1 MPRINNELLKN
12 LIIFCDEFYQAHKK
26 EIGSCLNCSHENRN
40 CLGNCKSCLKE
51 LTWQNFKRTNYNC
64 EKLAAYYVCKF
75 LNKFASEI
83 FYLLTNEKVEARL
96 KTYNEFNILSLGCG
110 PASDIIAFDAFIREV
125 LNKPINI
132 NYTGIDI
139 ACKWQYIHEKICQEV
154 SSLNYQPPK
163 FDYEDI
169 TKKILEIDASN
180 TNIMVI
186 KNLFSAL
193 IRTKNEIEMNLFLD
207 NLANLI
213 SKMPKDSIVLIND
226 INSRNLYRDKWLNIV
241 NKIYMKRKIEYN
253 IMVFGKNYEPCKWEQ
268 YYSNCLKFYFPEN
281 FDKQA
286 YEYWTTCTS
295 VQLFIN
301 IGE

>member
-1 MPRINNELLKN
+1 MSRINNELLKN
-12 LIIFCDEFYQAHKK
+12 LIIFCDEFYQSHKK
-26 EIGSCLNCSHENRN
+26 EIGACPNCSHENRN
-40 CLGNCKSCLKE
+40 CLGNCKSCLEE
-51 LTWQNFKRTNYNC
+51 LTWENFKRKNYNC

-83 FYLLTNEKVEARL
+83 FYLLTNEKVEAIL

-110 PASDIIAFDAFIREV
+110 PASDIIAFDEFIRQV
-125 LNKPINI
+125 LNKPINV

-163 FDYEDI
+163 FNYEDVTEEI
-169 TKKILEIDASN
+169 SEIDVSN

-186 KNLFSAL
+186 ENLFSAL
-193 IRTKNEIEMNLFLD
+193 IRTKNEREMDLFLD

-213 SKMPKDSIVLIND
+213 SQMPKDSIVLIND
-226 INSRNLYRDKWLNIV
+226 INSCNLYRDKWLSIVYKIQMQRNI
-241 NKIYMKRKIEYN
+241 KYD
-253 IMVFGKNYEPCKWEQ
+253 IMLFDKNYGHFEWKKHH
-268 YYSNCLKFYFPEN
+268 SDDLKFYFPEN

-286 YEYWTTCTS
+286 YEYWDTCTS

>member
-26 EIGSCLNCSHENRN
+26 EIGSCPNCSHENRN
-40 CLGNCKSCLKE
+40 CLGNCKSCLEE
-51 LTWQNFKRTNYNC
+51 LTWNNLERKNYNC

-83 FYLLTNEKVEARL
+83 LYLLTNEKIEAIL
-96 KTYNEFNILSLGCG
+96 NTYNEFNILSLGCG
-110 PASDIIAFDAFIREV
+110 PASDIIAIDAFIRQV
-125 LNKPINI
+125 LNKTINI

-139 ACKWQYIHEKICQEV
+139 ACKWQYIHEKICQEII
-154 SSLNYQPPK
+154 SFNYQPPK
-163 FDYEDI
+163 FDYEDV
-169 TKKILEIDASN
+169 TKKILEIDVSN
-180 TNIMVI
+180 TNIMI
-186 KNLFSAL
+186 IENLFSAL
-193 IRTKNEIEMNLFLD
+193 IRTKNTDEMALFLD

-213 SKMPKDSIVLIND
+213 SQMPKNSIVLIND
-226 INSRNLYRDKWLNIV
+226 INSCYLYRDEWLSIV
-241 NKIYMKRKIEYN
+241 EKIRMRREIKYN
-253 IMVFGKNYEPCKWEQ
+253 TLFFDKNYGHIEWEKH
-268 YYSNCLKFYFPEN
+268 YSDDLKFYYPES

-286 YEYWTTCTS
+286 YESWNTCTS